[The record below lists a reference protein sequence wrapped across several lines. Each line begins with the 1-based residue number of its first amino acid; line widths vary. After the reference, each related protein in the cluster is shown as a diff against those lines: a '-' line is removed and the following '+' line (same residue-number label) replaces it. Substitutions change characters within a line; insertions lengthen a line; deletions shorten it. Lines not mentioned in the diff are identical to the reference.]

1 MSKNYITDNQEL
13 VEFENYLK
21 SLSNELQT
29 KYKEEGKYL
38 YMRTVTKTVTA
49 ILYPIVFVFLFL
61 YLLAF
66 LQPLSAMANIILI
79 VLDIFLFIA
88 SVNFT
93 ISYIIPRFKLP
104 IVSKKSFLQQNKSLL
119 TTKLNNY
126 NLDFEDIVIDSK
138 NLEISLNKDNHNS
151 MKRLKMLKSAQK
163 IGGQND
169 W

>member
-13 VEFENYLK
+13 EEFENYLK
-21 SLSNELQT
+21 NISNELQT

-49 ILYPIVFVFLFL
+49 ILYPIIFVFLFL

-66 LQPLSAMANIILI
+66 MQPLSAITNILLIIL
-79 VLDIFLFIA
+79 DISLFIA
-88 SVNFT
+88 SVNLT
-93 ISYIIPRFKLP
+93 TSYIIPRFKLP
-104 IVSKKSFLQQNKSLL
+104 IVSKKSFLKQNKSLL

-138 NLEISLNKDNHNS
+138 KLEILLNKDNHNP
-151 MKRLKMLKSAQK
+151 MKKLKMLKRAQK

-169 W
+169 

>member
-13 VEFENYLK
+13 EEFEKYLK
-21 SLSNELQT
+21 SLSKELQT

-38 YMRTVTKTVTA
+38 YMRTVTRMVTA

-66 LQPLSAMANIILI
+66 MQPLSAMTNILLI
-79 VLDIFLFIA
+79 VLDVSLFIA

-93 ISYIIPRFKLP
+93 ISYIMPRFKLP
-104 IVSKKSFLQQNKSLL
+104 IISKKSFLQQNKSLVL
-119 TTKLNNY
+119 TKLNNC
-126 NLDFEDIVIDSK
+126 NLDFEDVVIDSK
-138 NLEISLNKDNHNS
+138 NLEIFLNKDNHKS
-151 MKRLKMLKSAQK
+151 MKKLKMLKRTEK

-169 W
+169 

>member
-13 VEFENYLK
+13 VEFEKYLK
-21 SLSNELQT
+21 ILSKELQT

-66 LQPLSAMANIILI
+66 TQPLSAMTNIILI

-104 IVSKKSFLQQNKSLL
+104 IISKKSFLQQNKSLVL
-119 TTKLNNY
+119 TKLNNC
-126 NLDFEDIVIDSK
+126 NLDFEDVVIDSK
-138 NLEISLNKDNHNS
+138 NLEIFLNKDNHKS
-151 MKRLKMLKSAQK
+151 MKKLKMLKRTEK
-163 IGGQND
+163 IGGPND
-169 W
+169 

>member
-13 VEFENYLK
+13 EEFEKYLK
-21 SLSNELQT
+21 SLSNEFQT

-38 YMRTVTKTVTA
+38 YMRTVTRTVTS

-66 LQPLSAMANIILI
+66 LQPLSAITNIILI

-104 IVSKKSFLQQNKSLL
+104 IVSKKSFLQQNKSLVL
-119 TTKLNNY
+119 TKLNNY
-126 NLDFEDIVIDSK
+126 NLDFEDVVIDSK
-138 NLEISLNKDNHNS
+138 NLEFFK
-151 MKRLKMLKSAQK
+151 
-163 IGGQND
+163 
-169 W
+169 

>member
-13 VEFENYLK
+13 EEFENYLK

-29 KYKEEGKYL
+29 KYKEDGKYL

-66 LQPLSAMANIILI
+66 LQPLSAITNIILI

-93 ISYIIPRFKLP
+93 TSYIMPRFKLP
-104 IVSKKSFLQQNKSLL
+104 IVSKKSFLRENKSLL
-119 TTKLNNY
+119 ITKLNNY
-126 NLDFEDIVIDSK
+126 NLNFEDVNIDYK
-138 NLEISLNKDNHNS
+138 NLEILLNKDNHNS
-151 MKRLKMLKSAQK
+151 MKKLKMLKRAQK

-169 W
+169 

>member
-13 VEFENYLK
+13 EEFENYLK
-21 SLSNELQT
+21 NISNELQT

-66 LQPLSAMANIILI
+66 LQPLSAMMNILLI

-93 ISYIIPRFKLP
+93 IGYIIPRSEIP
-104 IVSKKSFLQQNKSLL
+104 IVSKKSFLKQNKSLL
-119 TTKLNNY
+119 ITKLNNY
-126 NLDFEDIVIDSK
+126 NLNLEDIIIDSK
-138 NLEISLNKDNHNS
+138 NLEISLNKDNHKS
-151 MKRLKMLKSAQK
+151 MKRLKMLKRTQK
-163 IGGQND
+163 IGGKND

>member
-13 VEFENYLK
+13 EEFENYLK
-21 SLSNELQT
+21 NISNELQT

-49 ILYPIVFVFLFL
+49 ILYPIIFVFLFL

-66 LQPLSAMANIILI
+66 MQPLSAMTNIILI

-93 ISYIIPRFKLP
+93 ISYIMPRFKLP
-104 IVSKKSFLQQNKSLL
+104 IVSKKSFLQQNKSLVL
-119 TTKLNNY
+119 TKLNNC
-126 NLDFEDIVIDSK
+126 NLDFEDVVIDSK
-138 NLEISLNKDNHNS
+138 NLEIFLNKDNHKS
-151 MKRLKMLKSAQK
+151 MKKLKMLKRTEK

-169 W
+169 

>member
-13 VEFENYLK
+13 EEFENYLK
-21 SLSNELQT
+21 NISNELQT

-66 LQPLSAMANIILI
+66 MQPLSAMTNIILI

-104 IVSKKSFLQQNKSLL
+104 IVSKKSFLKQNKSLL

-138 NLEISLNKDNHNS
+138 KLEILLNKDNHNS
-151 MKRLKMLKSAQK
+151 MKKLKMLKRAQK

-169 W
+169 

>member
-13 VEFENYLK
+13 EEFENYLK
-21 SLSNELQT
+21 NISNELQT

-49 ILYPIVFVFLFL
+49 ILYPIIFVFLFL

-66 LQPLSAMANIILI
+66 MQPLSAITNILLIIL
-79 VLDIFLFIA
+79 DISLFIA
-88 SVNFT
+88 SVNLT
-93 ISYIIPRFKLP
+93 TSYIIPRFKLP
-104 IVSKKSFLQQNKSLL
+104 IVSKKSFLKQNKSLL

-138 NLEISLNKDNHNS
+138 KLEILLNKDNHNS
-151 MKRLKMLKSAQK
+151 MKKLKMLKRAQK

-169 W
+169 

>member
-13 VEFENYLK
+13 EEFENYLN
-21 SLSNELQT
+21 SLSKKLQT
-29 KYKEEGKYL
+29 KYKEDGKYL
-38 YMRTVTKTVTA
+38 YMRTVTRTVTA

-66 LQPLSAMANIILI
+66 LQPLSAITNIILI

-93 ISYIIPRFKLP
+93 ISYIMPRFKLP
-104 IVSKKSFLQQNKSLL
+104 IVSKKSFLKQNKSLL
-119 TTKLNNY
+119 ITKLNNY
-126 NLDFEDIVIDSK
+126 NLNLDDVIIDSK
-138 NLEISLNKDNHNS
+138 NLEILLNKDNHNS
-151 MKRLKMLKSAQK
+151 MKKLKRLKRTQK

-169 W
+169 

>member
-21 SLSNELQT
+21 TLSNELQT

-66 LQPLSAMANIILI
+66 LQPLSAMTNIILI

-169 W
+169 

>member
-1 MSKNYITDNQEL
+1 MEYT
-13 VEFENYLK
+13 
-21 SLSNELQT
+21 
-29 KYKEEGKYL
+29 
-38 YMRTVTKTVTA
+38 
-49 ILYPIVFVFLFL
+49 LF
-61 YLLAF
+61 YN
-66 LQPLSAMANIILI
+66 SCTTNIILI
-79 VLDIFLFIA
+79 VLDVSLFIA

-104 IVSKKSFLQQNKSLL
+104 IVSKKSFLKQNKSLL

-163 IGGQND
+163 IGG
-169 W
+169 

>member
-21 SLSNELQT
+21 ILSKELQT

-49 ILYPIVFVFLFL
+49 ILYPIIFVFLFL

-66 LQPLSAMANIILI
+66 MQPLSAMMNILLI

-104 IVSKKSFLQQNKSLL
+104 IVSKKSFLKQNKSLVL
-119 TTKLNNY
+119 TKLNNY
-126 NLDFEDIVIDSK
+126 NLNFEDVNIDYK
-138 NLEISLNKDNHNS
+138 NLEILLNKDNHNS
-151 MKRLKMLKSAQK
+151 MKKLKRLKRIQK

-169 W
+169 

>member
-13 VEFENYLK
+13 EEFEKYLK

-29 KYKEEGKYL
+29 EYKEDGKYL

-49 ILYPIVFVFLFL
+49 ILYPIIFVFLFL

-66 LQPLSAMANIILI
+66 MQPLSAMMNILLI

-104 IVSKKSFLQQNKSLL
+104 IVSKKSFLKQNKSLVL
-119 TTKLNNY
+119 TKLNNY
-126 NLDFEDIVIDSK
+126 NLNFEDVNIDYK
-138 NLEISLNKDNHNS
+138 NLEILLNKDNHNS
-151 MKRLKMLKSAQK
+151 MKKLKRLKRTQK

-169 W
+169 

>member
-13 VEFENYLK
+13 EEFENYLK

-29 KYKEEGKYL
+29 KYKEDGKYL

-66 LQPLSAMANIILI
+66 LQPLSAITNIILI

-93 ISYIIPRFKLP
+93 TSYIMPRFKLP
-104 IVSKKSFLQQNKSLL
+104 IVSKKSFLQENKSLL
-119 TTKLNNY
+119 ITKLNNY
-126 NLDFEDIVIDSK
+126 NLNFEDVNIDYK
-138 NLEISLNKDNHNS
+138 NLEILLNKDNHNS
-151 MKRLKMLKSAQK
+151 MKKLKMLKRAQK

-169 W
+169 

>member
-13 VEFENYLK
+13 EEFENYLK
-21 SLSNELQT
+21 NISNELQT

-49 ILYPIVFVFLFL
+49 ILYPIIFVFLFL

-66 LQPLSAMANIILI
+66 MQPLSAMMNILLI

-104 IVSKKSFLQQNKSLL
+104 IVSKKSFLKQNKSLVL
-119 TTKLNNY
+119 TKLNNY
-126 NLDFEDIVIDSK
+126 NLNFEDVNIDYK
-138 NLEISLNKDNHNS
+138 NLEILLNKDNHNS
-151 MKRLKMLKSAQK
+151 MKKLKRLKRIQK

>member
-1 MSKNYITDNQEL
+1 MSTNYITDNQEL

-66 LQPLSAMANIILI
+66 LQPLSAMTNIILI

-169 W
+169 

>member
-13 VEFENYLK
+13 EEFENYLK
-21 SLSNELQT
+21 NISNELQT

-49 ILYPIVFVFLFL
+49 ILYPIIFVFLFL

-66 LQPLSAMANIILI
+66 MQPLSAITNILLIIL
-79 VLDIFLFIA
+79 DISLFIA
-88 SVNFT
+88 SVNLT
-93 ISYIIPRFKLP
+93 TSYIIPRFKLP
-104 IVSKKSFLQQNKSLL
+104 IVSKKSFLKQNKSLL

-138 NLEISLNKDNHNS
+138 KLEILLNKDNHNL
-151 MKRLKMLKSAQK
+151 MKKLKMLKRAQK
-163 IGGQND
+163 RGAQND
-169 W
+169 